1 MKKAWKYILAA
12 ILLTG
17 LFLALY
23 KGRKHSIPE
32 KSPVTVQEIPAPLSP
47 HDSLI
52 RMYADSIGWDWRL
65 VAAVIRQES
74 HFLSHKVSPGGAVGL
89 MQIQSVKYSRQTL
102 LDPEQNIRIG
112 TLYLHKLEQLFSAAS
127 ALDTLKFTLAAY
139 NMGDGKLRQLK
150 ADAAARGLDADQ
162 WDQVLPLRH
171 QSRRY
176 VNSVLQHYEHYL
188 LTQPS
193 AACLRALSDTIPT
206 N

>member
-1 MKKAWKYILAA
+1 MKKAGKYALVAS
-12 ILLTG
+12 
-17 LFLALY
+17 FLIALCLIPY
-23 KGRKHSIPE
+23 EIHKHSASE
-32 KSPVTVQEIPAPLSP
+32 KSFATVQDLPEPLSP

-74 HFLSHKVSPGGAVGL
+74 RFRSYIVSPNGAVGL
-89 MQIQSVKYSRQTL
+89 MQIQSAKYSRETL
-102 LDPEQNIRIG
+102 LDPERNIHIG
-112 TLYLHKLEQLFSAAS
+112 TRYLHTLEQMFSAAS

-139 NMGDGKLRQLK
+139 NMGDAKLRQLK
-150 ADAAARGLDADQ
+150 AEAAARGLDADQ

-176 VNSVLQHYEHYL
+176 VNSILKHYEHYL
-188 LTQPS
+188 ATQPS
-193 AACLRALSDTIPT
+193 SARLRALSDTIPT

>member
-1 MKKAWKYILAA
+1 MKKAAKYALAST
-12 ILLTG
+12 LLVG
-17 LFLALY
+17 LFLIPY
-23 KGRKHSIPE
+23 KVHKHRAPE
-32 KSPVTVQEIPAPLSP
+32 RSFAKVQDLPKPLSP

-74 HFLSHKVSPGGAVGL
+74 QFRSQAISPGGAVGL
-89 MQIQSVKYSRQTL
+89 MQIQSRRYSRQTL

-112 TLYLHKLEQLFSAAS
+112 TRYLQKLEQMFSAAS

-139 NMGDGKLRQLK
+139 NMGDDKMRKLR
-150 ADAAARGLDADQ
+150 ADAASRGLNAEQ
-162 WDQVLPLRH
+162 WDQVLPHRH

-176 VNSVLQHYEHYL
+176 VNSVLRHYEHYL
-188 LTQPS
+188 ATQPS
-193 AACLRALSDTIPT
+193 GARLRALSDTIPT

>member
-1 MKKAWKYILAA
+1 MKKASKYILA
-12 ILLTG
+12 
-17 LFLALY
+17 LALLVVLCLIPY
-23 KGRKHSIPE
+23 KICRHNTEESGFASAQDLPE
-32 KSPVTVQEIPAPLSP
+32 PLSP

-74 HFLSHKVSPGGAVGL
+74 RFRSHVVSPGGAVGL
-89 MQIQSVKYSRQTL
+89 MQIQSAKYSRQTL

-112 TLYLHKLEQLFSAAS
+112 TRYLHKLEQMFSAAT

-139 NMGDGKLRQLK
+139 NMGDGKVRQLK
-150 ADAAARGLDADQ
+150 ADAAACGRNADQ
-162 WDQVLPLRH
+162 WDQVFPLRH

-176 VNSVLQHYEHYL
+176 VNSILTHYEHYL
-188 LTQPS
+188 ATQPS
-193 AACLRALSDTIPT
+193 SARLRALSDTTPK

>member
-1 MKKAWKYILAA
+1 MKKAGKYALAA
-12 ILLTG
+12 AAAVSLCLIS
-17 LFLALY
+17 Y
-23 KGRKHSIPE
+23 EVHKHCAPPKSIAA
-32 KSPVTVQEIPAPLSP
+32 VQDLPAPLSP

-74 HFLSHKVSPGGAVGL
+74 RFRSHIVSPGGAVGL
-89 MQIQSVKYSRQTL
+89 MQIQSAKYSTQTL
-102 LDPEQNIRIG
+102 LDPEQNLRIG
-112 TLYLHKLEQLFSAAS
+112 TRYLRKLEQMFSAAS

-176 VNSVLQHYEHYL
+176 VNSVLKHYEHYL
-188 LTQPS
+188 ATQPS
-193 AACLRALSDTIPT
+193 SACLRALSDTIPT

>member
-1 MKKAWKYILAA
+1 MKKAAKYALAST
-12 ILLTG
+12 LLVA
-17 LFLALY
+17 LFLIPY
-23 KGRKHSIPE
+23 KVLKHRAPE
-32 KSPVTVQEIPAPLSP
+32 RSFSKVQDLPEPLSP

-74 HFLSHKVSPGGAVGL
+74 QFRSQAVSPGGTVGL
-89 MQIQSVKYSRQTL
+89 MQIQSSRYSRQTL

-112 TLYLHKLEQLFSAAS
+112 TRYLQTLEQMFSAAS

-139 NMGDGKLRQLK
+139 NMGDEKMRKLR
-150 ADAAARGLDADQ
+150 ADATARGLDAEQ
-162 WDQVLPLRH
+162 WDQVLPHRH

-176 VNSVLQHYEHYL
+176 VNSVLRHYEHYL
-188 LTQPS
+188 ATQPS
-193 AACLRALSDTIPT
+193 GARLRALSDTIPT